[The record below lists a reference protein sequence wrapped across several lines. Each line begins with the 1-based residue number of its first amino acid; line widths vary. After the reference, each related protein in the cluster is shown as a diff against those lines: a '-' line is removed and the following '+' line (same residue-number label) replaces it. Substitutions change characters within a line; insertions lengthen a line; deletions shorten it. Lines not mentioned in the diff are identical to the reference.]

1 MESSM
6 DSGAWR
12 AIVHE
17 VAKSQTQLSMQ
28 AIQSIN
34 TAVFWE
40 LAKCNPS
47 VENMRLEAIAK
58 GISIKGNR
66 DKS

>member
-1 MESSM
+1 MESSV
-6 DSGAWR
+6 DSGAWQ

-34 TAVFWE
+34 IAVFWE
-40 LAKCNPS
+40 VAKYNLS

>member
-40 LAKCNPS
+40 AAKYNLS

-66 DKS
+66 DKT